1 MLSATAT
8 ETASKPLRIL
18 IVLNLEWNSQLGAAR
33 IYMELSEQ
41 WRAAGHTVEHFS
53 LADAFPAGRTSSRR
67 HALRL
72 LLFPYRA
79 AAFVRKN
86 AKRFDIVDA
95 LAGSLPMSK
104 RKLNFTGLLV
114 ARSVGWHRTYDRFER
129 TASRRWP
136 RRAPGT
142 FLGKCVYSLLR
153 HFMLRRCDSS
163 VRRSD
168 LVNLPNDE
176 EAGDL
181 RREIG
186 VRPFL
191 VQPYGLTAQDRR
203 RFSQSARNPAMRVGQ
218 KTISFVGMWALR
230 KGAADWGQIAR
241 LVRRQVPDARF
252 RFLGTMVEADKVLA
266 DLGSESTD
274 GIEIISEFSPA
285 ELPGLLADCAV
296 GALPS
301 YVEGFGLAL
310 LEQLAAGIPTV
321 AFDAAGPRDILRSR
335 LPELLVPNGDI
346 EAFAAALIKV
356 LQLDLPA
363 YETLVQASIR
373 TTEDFFWP
381 RIAEDTLRAYREA
394 LVKTSER

>member
-33 IYMELSEQ
+33 IYMELAEQ
-41 WRAAGHTVEHFS
+41 WRSAGHAVEHFS
-53 LADAFPAGRTSSRR
+53 LADAFPVGRTSSRR
-67 HALRL
+67 LALRL

-86 AKRFDIVDA
+86 AGRFDIVDA
-95 LAGSLPMSK
+95 LAGALPMSK
-104 RKLNFTGLLV
+104 KKLNFTGLLV
-114 ARSVGWHRTYDRFER
+114 ARSVGWHQTYDRFER

-142 FLGKCVYSLLR
+142 FLGKWIYSLIR
-153 HFMLRRCDSS
+153 HLMLRRCDSS
-163 VRRSD
+163 VRLSD
-168 LVNLPNDE
+168 LVNLPNEE

-191 VQPYGLTAQDRR
+191 VQPYGLTAQDRHG
-203 RFSQSARNPAMRVGQ
+203 FAQVARSPAMRLGQ
-218 KTISFVGMWALR
+218 KTISFIGMWALR
-230 KGAADWGQIAR
+230 KGAGDWGQIAR
-241 LVRRQVPDARF
+241 SVRRQVPDARF

-266 DLGSESTD
+266 DLGGESTD
-274 GIEIISEFSPA
+274 GIEVISEFSPA
-285 ELPGLLADCAV
+285 ELPGLLADCTV

-321 AFDAAGPRDILRSR
+321 AFEAAGPRDILRSR
-335 LPELLVPNGDI
+335 LPELLVPNGDV
-346 EAFAAALIKV
+346 EAFAAALIKI

-373 TTEDFFWP
+373 AAGDFFWP
-381 RIAEDTLRAYREA
+381 TIAEETLRSYREA